1 MQAHQKSLE
10 EEKSF
15 AWSYY
20 YLTVVT
26 EGKENIRFDIQLLRC
41 IAVLAVVVNHLHWD
55 LIPLNGGF
63 RGVDVFFVISGY
75 VITTS
80 ILRSERNGNRF
91 VLGQFLLRRVRRLF
105 PAVFVTAVA
114 VAVVSLITQSYIN
127 VQQETAKS
135 GFASV
140 FFVINYW
147 FARKHEG
154 YFTPSYPNPLT
165 HLWSLS
171 VEEQFYLVL
180 GIFFFA
186 VSKTKKKL
194 TSPFVATVLFGAGAL
209 SLVLGLTPK
218 LLPSLDR
225 APFYFADSLLPFYS
239 LHTRAFQLLAGVL
252 LAIFVSRNERFTFV
266 VGKKLKSIS
275 LIAGTALLAYSFGA
289 FGNGSQIS
297 ITSVVVVIATVLL
310 IATNAYDIPKLH
322 SSVVGRFLIQIGDY
336 SYVLYL
342 AHWPVIIYGRNLF
355 GESVKVYLGELVVMS
370 VLSLLVGKYVER
382 KLSVNREPRAKVVWV
397 AFGIG
402 QALVIAAFAVLLVV
416 GNHQQET
423 ARGGVVAWN
432 VVDSRCNQDTAACD
446 IKISGSMK
454 SAVLEGDSHAAA
466 FLNSFAAV
474 ATSQGFNALSFAKE
488 GEGLATIENTPFG
501 NGNKWT
507 VVSVFKSTNW
517 TSAEI
522 SSYSRHLR
530 TLAATPG
537 VEKIVVFLDN
547 PVIPNWRAPSLVVHS
562 RGLSRTAAEAA
573 RTTDLQQSLVQLTNE
588 GLQISVID
596 PFEFVC
602 TDTWC
607 PTRINGRDMYF
618 DDNHLTVE
626 GAARLEAEL
635 IKQFTNPK

>member
-1 MQAHQKSLE
+1 M
-10 EEKSF
+10 
-15 AWSYY
+15 
-20 YLTVVT
+20 TD
-26 EGKENIRFDIQLLRC
+26 GKVNIRFDIQLLRG

-80 ILRSERNGNRF
+80 ILRSERDGNRF
-91 VLGQFLLRRVRRLF
+91 VLSQFLLRRVRRLF
-105 PAVFVTAVA
+105 PAVFVTAIA
-114 VAVVSLITQSYIN
+114 VSVVSLITQSYIN

-186 VSKTKKKL
+186 VSKTKSKL
-194 TSPFVATVLFGAGAL
+194 TAPFVTTVLFGAGAL
-209 SLVLGLTPK
+209 SLLLGLMPK

-239 LHTRAFQLLAGVL
+239 LHSRAFQLLAGVL
-252 LAIFVSRNERFTFV
+252 LAIYVSQNESFQLV
-266 VGKKLKSIS
+266 VGKKLKVVAIVF
-275 LIAGTALLAYSFGA
+275 GTALLALALGVY
-289 FGNGSQIS
+289 GNGNQINAIS
-297 ITSVVVVIATVLL
+297 MVVVLATVVL
-310 IATNAYDIPKLH
+310 IATNAYDIPKLYR
-322 SSVVGRFLIQIGDY
+322 STIGRVLVQIGDY

-342 AHWPVIIYGRNLF
+342 VHWPVIIYGRNLF

-370 VLSLLVGKYVER
+370 VLALLVGKSVER
-382 KLSVNREPRAKVVWV
+382 KLSVNREPRVKVVWA

-402 QALVIAAFAVLLVV
+402 QALVIATFALLLVV
-416 GNHQQET
+416 GNHQQAS

-446 IKISGSMK
+446 IQISGSTK

-466 FLNSFAAV
+466 FLNSFVAV
-474 ATSQGFNALSFAKE
+474 ATSQGFNTLSFAKE
-488 GEGLATIENTPFG
+488 GDRLATIENTPFG

-522 SSYSRHLR
+522 SSYSEHLR

-547 PVIPNWRAPSLVVHS
+547 PVIPNWRSPSLVIHS
-562 RGLSRTAAEAA
+562 RGLSRTTAEAA
-573 RTTDLQQSLVQLTNE
+573 RTTDLQQSLDQLTNE

-635 IKQFTNPK
+635 IKQFTASK

>member
-1 MQAHQKSLE
+1 M
-10 EEKSF
+10 
-15 AWSYY
+15 
-20 YLTVVT
+20 T

-55 LIPLNGGF
+55 MIPLNGGF

-91 VLGQFLLRRVRRLF
+91 DLSQFLLRRVRRLF
-105 PAVFVTAVA
+105 PAVFVTAIA

-186 VSKTKKKL
+186 VSKAKKKL
-194 TSPFVATVLFGAGAL
+194 TSPFVTTVLFGAGAL
-209 SLVLGLTPK
+209 SLVLGLIPK

-252 LAIFVSRNERFTFV
+252 LAVFASRNERFTFEV
-266 VGKKLKSIS
+266 SKKLKSIS
-275 LIAGTALLAYSFGA
+275 LVVGTALLAYSFGA

-297 ITSVVVVIATVLL
+297 IMSVVVVIATVLL

-322 SSVVGRFLIQIGDY
+322 NSIVGRLLIRIGDY

-342 AHWPVIIYGRNLF
+342 VHWPVIIYGRNLF
-355 GESVKVYLGELVVMS
+355 GELVNVYLGELVVMS
-370 VLSLLVGKYVER
+370 VLALLVGKYVER

-416 GNHQQET
+416 GNHQQAT

-446 IKISGSMK
+446 IQISGSMK

-466 FLNSFAAV
+466 FLNSFVAV

-488 GEGLATIENTPFG
+488 GDGLATIENTPFG

-507 VVSVFKSTNW
+507 VVSVFKTTNW
-517 TSAEI
+517 TTNEL
-522 SSYSRHLR
+522 SSYSQHLR

-537 VEKIVVFLDN
+537 VEEIVVFLDN

-573 RTTDLQQSLVQLTNE
+573 RTTDLQQSLELLTNE

-626 GAARLEAEL
+626 GTARLEAEL
-635 IKQFTNPK
+635 IKQFTASK

>member
-1 MQAHQKSLE
+1 MDK
-10 EEKSF
+10 
-15 AWSYY
+15 
-20 YLTVVT
+20 
-26 EGKENIRFDIQLLRC
+26 GENDIRLDIQFLRC
-41 IAVLAVVVNHLHWD
+41 LAVVAVVVNHLNWD
-55 LIPLNGGF
+55 LMPLKGGF
-63 RGVDVFFVISGY
+63 RGVDVFFVISGF

-91 VLGQFLLRRVRRLF
+91 SLNQFLLRRVRRLF
-105 PAVFVTAVA
+105 PSVFVTAIA

-135 GFASV
+135 GVASV

-147 FARKHEG
+147 FAQKHEG

-186 VSKTKKKL
+186 VSKTKWKL
-194 TSPFVATVLFGAGAL
+194 TSPFVTTVLFGAGAL
-209 SLVLGLTPK
+209 SLLLGLMPK

-239 LHTRAFQLLAGVL
+239 LHSRAFQLIAGVL
-252 LAIFVSRNERFTFV
+252 LAIFVSRNESFQLV
-266 VGKKLKSIS
+266 VGKKLKV
-275 LIAGTALLAYSFGA
+275 IAIVFGTALLALSLGVY
-289 FGNGSQIS
+289 GNGNQIS
-297 ITSVVVVIATVLL
+297 GISVIVVLATVVL
-310 IATNAYDIPKLH
+310 IATNAYDIPKLYR
-322 SSVVGRFLIQIGDY
+322 STIGRVLVQIGDY

-342 AHWPVIIYGRNLF
+342 AHWPVIVYGRNLF
-355 GESVKVYLGELVVMS
+355 GESVKVYLGEIVVMS
-370 VLSLLVGKYVER
+370 VLALLVGKYVER

-416 GNHQQET
+416 GNHQQAT

-446 IKISGSMK
+446 IQISGSMK

-466 FLNSFAAV
+466 FLNSFVAV
-474 ATSQGFNALSFAKE
+474 ATRLGFNALAGGKE
-488 GEGLATIENTPFG
+488 GDGLATIENTPFA

-507 VVSVFKSTNW
+507 VVSVFKTTNW

-522 SSYSRHLR
+522 SSYSEHLR
-530 TLAATPG
+530 TLATLPG

-562 RGLSRTAAEAA
+562 RGLSRSAAEAA
-573 RTTDLQQSLVQLTNE
+573 RTTDLQQSLDLLMND

-602 TDTWC
+602 TNTWC
-607 PTRINGRDMYF
+607 PTRMNGRDMYF

-635 IKQFTNPK
+635 VKQFTAAK

>member
-1 MQAHQKSLE
+1 
-10 EEKSF
+10 
-15 AWSYY
+15 
-20 YLTVVT
+20 VT

-80 ILRSERNGNRF
+80 ILRSERDGNRF
-91 VLGQFLLRRVRRLF
+91 ILSQFLLRRVRRLF
-105 PAVFVTAVA
+105 PAVFVTAIA

-186 VSKTKKKL
+186 VSKTKRKL
-194 TSPFVATVLFGAGAL
+194 TSPFVTTVLFGAGAL
-209 SLVLGLTPK
+209 SLLLGLMPK

-239 LHTRAFQLLAGVL
+239 LHSRAFQLIAGVL
-252 LAIFVSRNERFTFV
+252 LAIYVSRNESFQLV
-266 VGKKLKSIS
+266 VGKKLKVVSIVF
-275 LIAGTALLAYSFGA
+275 GTALLALSLGVY
-289 FGNGSQIS
+289 GNGNQINA
-297 ITSVVVVIATVLL
+297 ISVIVVLATVVL
-310 IATNAYDIPKLH
+310 IATNAYDIPKLYR
-322 SSVVGRFLIQIGDY
+322 STIGRILVRIGDY

-370 VLSLLVGKYVER
+370 VLAFLVGKYVER

-402 QALVIAAFAVLLVV
+402 QVLVIAAFAVLLVV
-416 GNHQQET
+416 GNHQQAT

-432 VVDSRCNQDTAACD
+432 VVDSRCNQDSAACD
-446 IKISGSMK
+446 IQISGSMK

-466 FLNSFAAV
+466 FLNSFVAV
-474 ATSQGFNALSFAKE
+474 ATSQGFNALSFTKE
-488 GEGLATIENTPFG
+488 GDGLATIENTPFG
-501 NGNKWT
+501 NGDKWT

-522 SSYSRHLR
+522 SSYSEHLR
-530 TLAATPG
+530 TLAAIQG

-573 RTTDLQQSLVQLTNE
+573 RTTDLQQSLKLLTNE

-635 IKQFTNPK
+635 IKQFTASK

>member
-1 MQAHQKSLE
+1 M
-10 EEKSF
+10 
-15 AWSYY
+15 
-20 YLTVVT
+20 T

-80 ILRSERNGNRF
+80 ILRAERNGNRF
-91 VLGQFLLRRVRRLF
+91 VLRQFLLRRVRRLF
-105 PAVFVTAVA
+105 PAVFVTAIA
-114 VAVVSLITQSYIN
+114 VAVVSLITQSYIS

-194 TSPFVATVLFGAGAL
+194 TSPFVTTVLFGAGAL
-209 SLVLGLTPK
+209 SLVLGLIPK
-218 LLPSLDR
+218 LLPSLDK

-252 LAIFVSRNERFTFV
+252 LAAFVSRNDRFTFV
-266 VGKKLKSIS
+266 VGKKLKSAS
-275 LIAGTALLAYSFGA
+275 LVAGTALLAYSFGA

-322 SSVVGRFLIQIGDY
+322 SSIVGRLLIRIGDY

-342 AHWPVIIYGRNLF
+342 VHWPVIIYGRNLF
-355 GESVKVYLGELVVMS
+355 GESTQVYLGELAVMW
-370 VLSLLVGKYVER
+370 VLALLVGKYVER
-382 KLSVNREPRAKVVWV
+382 RLSVNREPRAKVVW
-397 AFGIG
+397 ASFGVG
-402 QALVIAAFAVLLVV
+402 QALVVSAMAALLVI
-416 GNHQQET
+416 GNHQQAS

-432 VVDSRCNQDTAACD
+432 VVDSRCNQDTGACD
-446 IKISGSMK
+446 IQVAGNTK

-466 FLNSFAAV
+466 FLNSFVSV
-474 ATSQGFNALSFAKE
+474 ATRQGFNALSFAKE
-488 GEGLATIENTPFG
+488 GDGLATTANTPFE

-507 VVSVFKSTNW
+507 VVSVFKTTNW
-517 TSAEI
+517 TTNEL
-522 SSYSRHLR
+522 SSYSQHLR

-537 VEKIVVFLDN
+537 VEEIVVFLDN
-547 PVIPNWRAPSLVVHS
+547 PIIPNWRAPSLVVHS
-562 RGLSRTAAEAA
+562 RGLSRTAAETA
-573 RTTDLQQSLVQLTNE
+573 RTTDFKQSLDLLVNE
-588 GLQISVID
+588 GLNISVVD
-596 PFEFVC
+596 PFAFVC

-618 DDNHLTVE
+618 DNNHLTVE
-626 GAARLEAEL
+626 GAARMEAEL
-635 IKQFTNPK
+635 IKLFTSSK

>member
-1 MQAHQKSLE
+1 M
-10 EEKSF
+10 
-15 AWSYY
+15 
-20 YLTVVT
+20 TD
-26 EGKENIRFDIQLLRC
+26 GKANIRFDIQLLRG

-80 ILRSERNGNRF
+80 ILRSERDGNRF
-91 VLGQFLLRRVRRLF
+91 VLSQFLLRRVRRLF
-105 PAVFVTAVA
+105 PAVFVTAIA
-114 VAVVSLITQSYIN
+114 VSVVSLITQSYIN

-186 VSKTKKKL
+186 VSKTKSKL
-194 TSPFVATVLFGAGAL
+194 TAPFVTTVLFGAGAL
-209 SLVLGLTPK
+209 SLLLGLMPK

-239 LHTRAFQLLAGVL
+239 LHSRAFQLLAGVL
-252 LAIFVSRNERFTFV
+252 LAIYVSQNESFQLV
-266 VGKKLKSIS
+266 VGKKLKVVAIVF
-275 LIAGTALLAYSFGA
+275 GTALLALALGVY
-289 FGNGSQIS
+289 GNGNQINAIS
-297 ITSVVVVIATVLL
+297 MVVVLATVVL
-310 IATNAYDIPKLH
+310 IATNAYDIPKLYR
-322 SSVVGRFLIQIGDY
+322 STIGRVLVQIGDY

-342 AHWPVIIYGRNLF
+342 VHWPVIIYGRNLF

-370 VLSLLVGKYVER
+370 VLALLVGKSVER
-382 KLSVNREPRAKVVWV
+382 KLSVNREPRVKVVWA

-402 QALVIAAFAVLLVV
+402 QALVIATFALLLVV
-416 GNHQQET
+416 GNHQQAS

-446 IKISGSMK
+446 IQISGSTK

-466 FLNSFAAV
+466 FLNSFVAV
-474 ATSQGFNALSFAKE
+474 ATSQGFNTLSFAKE
-488 GEGLATIENTPFG
+488 GDRLATIENTPFG

-522 SSYSRHLR
+522 SSYSEHLR

-547 PVIPNWRAPSLVVHS
+547 PVIPNWRSPSLVIHS
-562 RGLSRTAAEAA
+562 RGLSRTTAEAA
-573 RTTDLQQSLVQLTNE
+573 RTTDLQQSLDQLTNE

-635 IKQFTNPK
+635 IKQFTASK

>member
-1 MQAHQKSLE
+1 MWESHIAC
-10 EEKSF
+10 
-15 AWSYY
+15 SYY
-20 YLTVVT
+20 YLNVVT

-91 VLGQFLLRRVRRLF
+91 VLSQFLLRRVRRLF
-105 PAVFVTAVA
+105 PAVFVTAIA
-114 VAVVSLITQSYIN
+114 VAIVSLITQSYIN

-147 FARKHEG
+147 FARKNEG

-180 GIFFFA
+180 GIFLFA
-186 VSKTKKKL
+186 VNKAKIKL
-194 TSPFVATVLFGAGAL
+194 SGAFVTIVLSISGAV
-209 SLVLGLTPK
+209 SLMLGLMPQ

-225 APFYFADSLLPFYS
+225 APLYFSDQLLPFYS

-252 LAIFVSRNERFTFV
+252 LAIFVSRNEQFIFV
-266 VGKKLKSIS
+266 VGKKLKSATLVI
-275 LIAGTALLAYSFGA
+275 GTALLGYSLGV
-289 FGNGSQIS
+289 FGNGSQINA
-297 ITSVVVVIATVLL
+297 ISVVVVLATVLI

-322 SSVVGRFLIQIGDY
+322 QSRIGRSFIRIGDY

-342 AHWPVIIYGRNLF
+342 VHWPVIIYGRNLF
-355 GESVKVYLGELVVMS
+355 GESAQVHIGEIIVMWA
-370 VLSLLVGKYVER
+370 LTLLVGKYVER
-382 KLSVNREPRAKVVWV
+382 RLAANREPRAKVVW
-397 AFGIG
+397 ASFGIG
-402 QALVIAAFAVLLVV
+402 QALVISAMAVLLVM
-416 GNHQQET
+416 GNHQQAS

-432 VVDSRCNQDTAACD
+432 VVDSRCNQETSECN
-446 IKISGSMK
+446 ILVPGSTK

-466 FLNSFAAV
+466 FLNSFISV
-474 ATSQGFNALSFAKE
+474 VTSNGFNARSFDKE
-488 GEGLATIENTPFG
+488 GEGLATVANTPFG
-501 NGNKWT
+501 NGHEWT
-507 VVSVFKSTNW
+507 VISVFKTTGW
-517 TSAEI
+517 AKTEI
-522 SSYSRHLR
+522 SDYASHLR
-530 TLAATPG
+530 SIANTPG
-537 VEKIVVFLDN
+537 VKNVVVLLDN
-547 PVIPNWRAPSLVVHS
+547 PIIPNWRAPSLIVHS
-562 RGLSRTAAEAA
+562 RGLSRANAEFA
-573 RTTDLQQSLVQLTNE
+573 RTTDLERALNLLIEE
-588 GLQISVID
+588 GLTLSILD
-596 PFEFVC
+596 PFPFVC

-607 PTRINGRDMYF
+607 PTRINGRDLYF

-626 GAARLEAEL
+626 GAVRLEAEL
-635 IKQFTNPK
+635 TKQLNSSK

>member
-1 MQAHQKSLE
+1 M
-10 EEKSF
+10 
-15 AWSYY
+15 
-20 YLTVVT
+20 TD
-26 EGKENIRFDIQLLRC
+26 GKVNIRFDIQLLRG

-80 ILRSERNGNRF
+80 ILRSERDGNRF
-91 VLGQFLLRRVRRLF
+91 VLSQFLLRRVRRLF
-105 PAVFVTAVA
+105 PAVFVTAIA
-114 VAVVSLITQSYIN
+114 VSVVSLITQSYIN

-186 VSKTKKKL
+186 VSKTKSKL
-194 TSPFVATVLFGAGAL
+194 TAPFVTTVLFGAGAL
-209 SLVLGLTPK
+209 SLLLGLMPK

-239 LHTRAFQLLAGVL
+239 LHSRAFQLLAGVL
-252 LAIFVSRNERFTFV
+252 LAIYVSQNESFQLV
-266 VGKKLKSIS
+266 VGKKLKVVAIVF
-275 LIAGTALLAYSFGA
+275 GTALLALALGVY
-289 FGNGSQIS
+289 GNGNQINAIS
-297 ITSVVVVIATVLL
+297 MVVVLATVVL
-310 IATNAYDIPKLH
+310 IATNAYDIPKLYR
-322 SSVVGRFLIQIGDY
+322 STIGRVLVQIGDY

-342 AHWPVIIYGRNLF
+342 VHWPVIIYGRNLF

-370 VLSLLVGKYVER
+370 VLALLVGKSVER
-382 KLSVNREPRAKVVWV
+382 KLSVNREPRVKVVWA

-402 QALVIAAFAVLLVV
+402 QALVIATFALLLVV
-416 GNHQQET
+416 GNHQQAS

-446 IKISGSMK
+446 IQISGSTK

-466 FLNSFAAV
+466 FLNSFVAV
-474 ATSQGFNALSFAKE
+474 ATSQGFNTLSFAKE
-488 GEGLATIENTPFG
+488 GDRLATIENTPFG

-522 SSYSRHLR
+522 SSYSEHLR

-547 PVIPNWRAPSLVVHS
+547 PVIPNWRAPSLVIHS
-562 RGLSRTAAEAA
+562 RGLSRTTAEAA
-573 RTTDLQQSLVQLTNE
+573 RTTDLQQSLDQLTNE

-635 IKQFTNPK
+635 IKQFTASK

>member
-1 MQAHQKSLE
+1 M
-10 EEKSF
+10 
-15 AWSYY
+15 
-20 YLTVVT
+20 TD
-26 EGKENIRFDIQLLRC
+26 GKANIRFDIQLLRG

-80 ILRSERNGNRF
+80 ILRSERDGNRF
-91 VLGQFLLRRVRRLF
+91 VLSQFLLRRVRRLF
-105 PAVFVTAVA
+105 PAVFVTAIA
-114 VAVVSLITQSYIN
+114 VSVVSLITQSYIN

-140 FFVINYW
+140 FFAINYW

-186 VSKTKKKL
+186 VSKTKSKL
-194 TSPFVATVLFGAGAL
+194 TAPFVTTVLFGAGAL
-209 SLVLGLTPK
+209 SLLLGLMPK

-239 LHTRAFQLLAGVL
+239 LHSRAFQLLAGVL
-252 LAIFVSRNERFTFV
+252 LAIYVSQNESFQLV
-266 VGKKLKSIS
+266 VGKKLKVVAIVF
-275 LIAGTALLAYSFGA
+275 GTALLALALGVY
-289 FGNGSQIS
+289 GNGNQINAIS
-297 ITSVVVVIATVLL
+297 MVVVLATVVL
-310 IATNAYDIPKLH
+310 IATNAYDIPKLYR
-322 SSVVGRFLIQIGDY
+322 STIGRVLVQIGDY

-342 AHWPVIIYGRNLF
+342 VHWPVIIYGRNLF

-370 VLSLLVGKYVER
+370 VLALLVGKSVER
-382 KLSVNREPRAKVVWV
+382 KLSVNREPRVKVVWA

-402 QALVIAAFAVLLVV
+402 QALVIATFALLLVV
-416 GNHQQET
+416 GNHQQAS

-446 IKISGSMK
+446 IQISGSTK

-466 FLNSFAAV
+466 FLNSFVAV
-474 ATSQGFNALSFAKE
+474 ATSQGFNTLSFAKE
-488 GEGLATIENTPFG
+488 GDRLATIENTPFG

-517 TSAEI
+517 TNAEI
-522 SSYSRHLR
+522 SSYSEHLR

-547 PVIPNWRAPSLVVHS
+547 PVIPNWRSPSLVIHS
-562 RGLSRTAAEAA
+562 RGLSRTTAEAA
-573 RTTDLQQSLVQLTNE
+573 RTTDLQQSLDQLTNE

-635 IKQFTNPK
+635 IKQFTASK

>member
-1 MQAHQKSLE
+1 M
-10 EEKSF
+10 
-15 AWSYY
+15 
-20 YLTVVT
+20 T

-80 ILRSERNGNRF
+80 ILRSERNGNDF
-91 VLGQFLLRRVRRLF
+91 VLSQFLLRRVRRLF

-154 YFTPSYPNPLT
+154 YFSPSYPNPLT

-186 VSKTKKKL
+186 VSKAKKKL
-194 TSPFVATVLFGAGAL
+194 TSPFVTTVLFGAGAL
-209 SLVLGLTPK
+209 SLVLGLMPK
-218 LLPSLDR
+218 ILPSLDR
-225 APFYFADSLLPFYS
+225 APLYFADSLLPFYS

-252 LAIFVSRNERFTFV
+252 LAILVSRNEQFTFAI
-266 VGKKLKSIS
+266 GKKLKSAS
-275 LIAGTALLAYSFGA
+275 LVFGTALLVYSFGA

-322 SSVVGRFLIQIGDY
+322 SSFVGRLLIRIGDY

-342 AHWPVIIYGRNLF
+342 VHWPVIIYGRDLF
-355 GESVKVYLGELVVMS
+355 GESAKVYLSELVVMWA
-370 VLSLLVGKYVER
+370 LTLLVGKYVER
-382 KLSVNREPRAKVVWV
+382 RLSVNREPRAKVVWV
-397 AFGIG
+397 SFGIG
-402 QALVIAAFAVLLVV
+402 QVLVVSAMAVLLVI
-416 GNHQQET
+416 GNHQQAS

-432 VVDSRCNQDTAACD
+432 VVDSRCDQETGECD
-446 IKISGSMK
+446 IQVPGSKK
-454 SAVLEGDSHAAA
+454 SIVLEGDSHAAA
-466 FLNSFAAV
+466 FLNSYVSVVTA
-474 ATSQGFNALSFAKE
+474 QGFNARSFAKE
-488 GEGLATIENTPFG
+488 GDGRATIANTPFG
-501 NGNKWT
+501 NGQHWT
-507 VVSVFKSTNW
+507 VVSIFKTTGWAST
-517 TSAEI
+517 EI
-522 SSYSRHLR
+522 SNYSDHLR
-530 TLAATPG
+530 SLANTPG
-537 VEKIVVFLDN
+537 VRKVVVFLDN
-547 PVIPNWRAPSLVVHS
+547 PVIPNWRAPSLIVHS
-562 RGLSRTAAEAA
+562 RGISRNSAEAA
-573 RTTDLQQSLVQLTNE
+573 RTSDLQQALSLLIDD
-588 GLQISVID
+588 GLPISIID
-596 PFEFVC
+596 PFEYVC
-602 TDTWC
+602 TSTWC
-607 PTRINGRDMYF
+607 PTRINGRDLYF

-626 GAARLEAEL
+626 GAARLEDEL
-635 IKQFTNPK
+635 VKQIGSSK

>member
-1 MQAHQKSLE
+1 M
-10 EEKSF
+10 
-15 AWSYY
+15 
-20 YLTVVT
+20 TD
-26 EGKENIRFDIQLLRC
+26 GKVNIRFDIQLLRG

-80 ILRSERNGNRF
+80 ILRSERDGNRF
-91 VLGQFLLRRVRRLF
+91 VLSQFLLRRVRRLF
-105 PAVFVTAVA
+105 PAVFVTAIA
-114 VAVVSLITQSYIN
+114 VSVVSLITQSYIN

-140 FFVINYW
+140 FFAINYW

-186 VSKTKKKL
+186 VSKTKSKL
-194 TSPFVATVLFGAGAL
+194 TAPFVTTVLFGAGAL
-209 SLVLGLTPK
+209 SLLLGLMPK

-239 LHTRAFQLLAGVL
+239 LHSRAFQLLAGVL
-252 LAIFVSRNERFTFV
+252 LAIYVSQNESFQLV
-266 VGKKLKSIS
+266 VGKKLKVVAIVF
-275 LIAGTALLAYSFGA
+275 GTALLALALGVY
-289 FGNGSQIS
+289 GNGNQINAIS
-297 ITSVVVVIATVLL
+297 MVVVLATVVL
-310 IATNAYDIPKLH
+310 IATNAYDIPKLYR
-322 SSVVGRFLIQIGDY
+322 STIGRVLVQIGDY

-342 AHWPVIIYGRNLF
+342 VHWPVIIYGRNLF

-370 VLSLLVGKYVER
+370 VLALLVGKSVER
-382 KLSVNREPRAKVVWV
+382 KLSVNREPRVKVVWA

-402 QALVIAAFAVLLVV
+402 QALVIATFALLLVV
-416 GNHQQET
+416 GNHQQAS

-446 IKISGSMK
+446 IQISGSTK

-466 FLNSFAAV
+466 FLNSFVAV
-474 ATSQGFNALSFAKE
+474 ATSQGFNTLSFAKE
-488 GEGLATIENTPFG
+488 GDRLATIENTPFG

-517 TSAEI
+517 TNAEI
-522 SSYSRHLR
+522 SSYSEHLR

-547 PVIPNWRAPSLVVHS
+547 PVIPNWRAPSLVIHS
-562 RGLSRTAAEAA
+562 RGLSRTTAEAA
-573 RTTDLQQSLVQLTNE
+573 RTTDLQQSLDQLTNE

-635 IKQFTNPK
+635 IKQFTASK

>member
-1 MQAHQKSLE
+1 
-10 EEKSF
+10 
-15 AWSYY
+15 
-20 YLTVVT
+20 VT

-63 RGVDVFFVISGY
+63 RGVDVFYVISGY

-80 ILRSERNGNRF
+80 ILRSERSGNRF
-91 VLGQFLLRRVRRLF
+91 VLSQFLLRRVRRLF
-105 PAVFVTAVA
+105 PAVFVTAIA
-114 VAVVSLITQSYIN
+114 VAIVSLITQSYIN

-135 GFASV
+135 GFAAV

-171 VEEQFYLVL
+171 VEEQFYMVL
-180 GIFFFA
+180 GIFLFVVNKAKLKLSGAFVTIALA
-186 VSKTKKKL
+186 VS
-194 TSPFVATVLFGAGAL
+194 GAV
-209 SLVLGLTPK
+209 SLLLGLMPQ

-225 APFYFADSLLPFYS
+225 APLYFSDQLLPFYS

-252 LAIFVSRNERFTFV
+252 LAIYISRNERFVFV
-266 VGKKLKSIS
+266 VGKKLQSAS
-275 LIAGTALLAYSFGA
+275 LVFGTALLVYSLGV
-289 FGNGSQIS
+289 FGNGSEINAM
-297 ITSVVVVIATVLL
+297 SVVVVLATVLL

-322 SSVVGRFLIQIGDY
+322 HSRIGQLFIRIGDY

-342 AHWPVIIYGRNLF
+342 VHWPVIIYGRNLF
-355 GESVKVYLGELVVMS
+355 GESAQVYIGEIIVMW
-370 VLSLLVGKYVER
+370 LLALLVGKYFER
-382 KLSVNREPRAKVVWV
+382 RLSVNREPRAKVVWV
-397 AFGIG
+397 SFGIG
-402 QALVIAAFAVLLVV
+402 QALVISAMAALLVI
-416 GNHQQET
+416 GNHQQAS

-432 VVDSRCNQDTAACD
+432 VVDPRCDQETGECD
-446 IKISGSMK
+446 IVLPGSSK
-454 SAVLEGDSHAAA
+454 SAALEGDSHAAA
-466 FLNSFAAV
+466 FLNSFVSV
-474 ATSQGFNALSFAKE
+474 ATAQGFNARSFAKE
-488 GEGLATIENTPFG
+488 GDGLATTVNTPFG

-522 SSYSRHLR
+522 SNYSEHLR
-530 TLAATPG
+530 TLATTPG

-547 PVIPNWRAPSLVVHS
+547 PVIPNWRAPSLMVHS

-573 RTTDLQQSLVQLTNE
+573 RTTDLKQSLDRLTNE

-607 PTRINGRDMYF
+607 PTRINGRDLYF

-635 IKQFTNPK
+635 VKQFITSK

>member
-1 MQAHQKSLE
+1 M
-10 EEKSF
+10 
-15 AWSYY
+15 
-20 YLTVVT
+20 T

-91 VLGQFLLRRVRRLF
+91 VLNQFLLRRVRRLF
-105 PAVFVTAVA
+105 PAVFVTAIA
-114 VAVVSLITQSYIN
+114 VAIVSLITQSYIN

-180 GIFFFA
+180 GIFLFA
-186 VSKTKKKL
+186 VNKAKVKL
-194 TSPFVATVLFGAGAL
+194 SGAFVTIVLAISGAV
-209 SLVLGLTPK
+209 SLLLGLMPQ

-225 APFYFADSLLPFYS
+225 APLYFADQLLPFYS

-252 LAIFVSRNERFTFV
+252 LAIFISRNERFVSV
-266 VGKKLKSIS
+266 VGKKLQSAS
-275 LIAGTALLAYSFGA
+275 LVIGTALLAYSLGV
-289 FGNGSQIS
+289 FGNGSEINA
-297 ITSVVVVIATVLL
+297 ISVVVVLATVLL

-322 SSVVGRFLIQIGDY
+322 RSRIGQLFIRIGDY

-342 AHWPVIIYGRNLF
+342 VHWPVIIYGRNLF
-355 GESVKVYLGELVVMS
+355 GESAKVYIGEIIAMW
-370 VLSLLVGKYVER
+370 VLALLVGKFVER
-382 KLSVNREPRAKVVWV
+382 RLSVKREPRATV
-397 AFGIG
+397 AWASFGIG
-402 QALVIAAFAVLLVV
+402 QALVISAMAVLLVI
-416 GNHQQET
+416 GNQQQAS

-432 VVDSRCNQDTAACD
+432 VVDPRCNQETGECD
-446 IKISGSMK
+446 IVLPGSSR

-466 FLNSFAAV
+466 FLNSFVSV
-474 ATSQGFNALSFAKE
+474 ATAQGFNARSFAKE
-488 GEGLATIENTPFG
+488 GDGLATTANTPFG
-501 NGNKWT
+501 NGHDWA
-507 VVSVFKSTNW
+507 VVSIFKTTGWANTQVSDY
-517 TSAEI
+517 I
-522 SSYSRHLR
+522 DHLR
-530 TLAATPG
+530 GLANIPG
-537 VEKIVVFLDN
+537 VRKIVVFLDN
-547 PVIPNWRAPSLVVHS
+547 PVIPNWRAPSLIVHS
-562 RGLSRTAAEAA
+562 RGLSRNNAEAA
-573 RTTDLQQSLVQLTNE
+573 RTSDLQQELNQLINE
-588 GLQISVID
+588 GLPILVID

-602 TDTWC
+602 TNTWC
-607 PTRINGRDMYF
+607 PTRINGRDLYF

-626 GAARLEAEL
+626 GAARVEAEL
-635 IKQFTNPK
+635 IKQINYSK

>member
-1 MQAHQKSLE
+1 M
-10 EEKSF
+10 
-15 AWSYY
+15 
-20 YLTVVT
+20 T

-63 RGVDVFFVISGY
+63 RGVDVFYVISGY

-80 ILRSERNGNRF
+80 ILRSERSGNRF
-91 VLGQFLLRRVRRLF
+91 VLSQFLLRRVRRLF
-105 PAVFVTAVA
+105 PAVFVTAIA
-114 VAVVSLITQSYIN
+114 VAIVSLITQSYIN

-135 GFASV
+135 GFAAV

-171 VEEQFYLVL
+171 VEEQFYMVL
-180 GIFFFA
+180 GIFLFA
-186 VSKTKKKL
+186 VNKAKL
-194 TSPFVATVLFGAGAL
+194 KLSGAFVTIALTVSGAV
-209 SLVLGLTPK
+209 SLLLGLMPQ

-225 APFYFADSLLPFYS
+225 APLYFSDQLLPFYS

-252 LAIFVSRNERFTFV
+252 LAIFISRNERFVFV
-266 VGKKLKSIS
+266 VGKKLQSAS
-275 LIAGTALLAYSFGA
+275 LVFGTALLVYSLGV
-289 FGNGSQIS
+289 FGNGSEINAM
-297 ITSVVVVIATVLL
+297 SVVVVLATVLL

-322 SSVVGRFLIQIGDY
+322 HSHIGQLLIRIGNY

-342 AHWPVIIYGRNLF
+342 VHWPVIIYGRNLF
-355 GESVKVYLGELVVMS
+355 GESAQVYIGEIIVMW
-370 VLSLLVGKYVER
+370 LLALLVGKYIER
-382 KLSVNREPRAKVVWV
+382 RLSVNREPRAKVVW
-397 AFGIG
+397 ASFGIG
-402 QALVIAAFAVLLVV
+402 QALVISAMAALLVI
-416 GNHQQET
+416 GNHQQAS

-432 VVDSRCNQDTAACD
+432 VVDPRCDQETGECD
-446 IKISGSMK
+446 IVLSGSSK

-466 FLNSFAAV
+466 FLNSFVSV
-474 ATSQGFNALSFAKE
+474 ATAQGLNARSFAKE
-488 GEGLATIENTPFG
+488 GDGLATTVNTPFG

-522 SSYSRHLR
+522 SNYSEHLR
-530 TLAATPG
+530 TLATTPG

-547 PVIPNWRAPSLVVHS
+547 PVIPNWRAPSLMVHS

-573 RTTDLQQSLVQLTNE
+573 RTTDLKQSLDRLTNE

-607 PTRINGRDMYF
+607 PTRINGRDLYF

-635 IKQFTNPK
+635 VKQFITSK

>member
-1 MQAHQKSLE
+1 M
-10 EEKSF
+10 
-15 AWSYY
+15 
-20 YLTVVT
+20 T

-91 VLGQFLLRRVRRLF
+91 VLSQFLLRRVRRLF
-105 PAVFVTAVA
+105 PAVFVTAIA

-186 VSKTKKKL
+186 VSKAKKKL
-194 TSPFVATVLFGAGAL
+194 TSPFVTTVLFGAGAL
-209 SLVLGLTPK
+209 SLVLGLIPK

-252 LAIFVSRNERFTFV
+252 IAIFVSRNERFTFV
-266 VGKKLKSIS
+266 VGKKLKSAS
-275 LIAGTALLAYSFGA
+275 LVAGTALLAYSFGA

-310 IATNAYDIPKLH
+310 IATNAYDIPKFH
-322 SSVVGRFLIQIGDY
+322 SSLVGRLFIRIGDY

-342 AHWPVIIYGRNLF
+342 VHWPVIIYGRNLF
-355 GESVKVYLGELVVMS
+355 GESAQVYIGELAVMW
-370 VLSLLVGKYVER
+370 VLALLVGKYVER
-382 KLSVNREPRAKVVWV
+382 RLSVNREPRAKVVW
-397 AFGIG
+397 ASFGIG
-402 QALVIAAFAVLLVV
+402 QAFVVSAMSVLLLM
-416 GNHQQET
+416 GNHQQAS

-432 VVDSRCNQDTAACD
+432 VVDPRCNQDTGACD
-446 IKISGSMK
+446 IQVAGNTK

-466 FLNSFAAV
+466 FLNSFVSV
-474 ATSQGFNALSFAKE
+474 ATRQGFNALSFAKE
-488 GEGLATIENTPFG
+488 GDGLATTANTPFG

-507 VVSVFKSTNW
+507 VVSVFKTTNW
-517 TSAEI
+517 TTNEL
-522 SSYSRHLR
+522 SSYSQHLR
-530 TLAATPG
+530 ILAATPG
-537 VEKIVVFLDN
+537 VEEIVVFLDN
-547 PVIPNWRAPSLVVHS
+547 PMIPNWRAPSLVVHS

-573 RTTDLQQSLVQLTNE
+573 RTTDLQQSLDLLIDE
-588 GLQISVID
+588 GLNISVVD
-596 PFEFVC
+596 PFAFVC

-618 DDNHLTVE
+618 DNNHLTVE
-626 GAARLEAEL
+626 GAARMEAEL
-635 IKQFTNPK
+635 IKQFTSSK

>member
-1 MQAHQKSLE
+1 M
-10 EEKSF
+10 
-15 AWSYY
+15 
-20 YLTVVT
+20 T

-91 VLGQFLLRRVRRLF
+91 ILSQFLLRRVRRLF
-105 PAVFVTAVA
+105 PAVFVTAIA

-180 GIFFFA
+180 GVFFFA

-194 TSPFVATVLFGAGAL
+194 TSPFVTTVLFGAGAL
-209 SLVLGLTPK
+209 SLLLGLMPK

-252 LAIFVSRNERFTFV
+252 LAVFASRNERFTFV
-266 VGKKLKSIS
+266 VSKELKSIS
-275 LIAGTALLAYSFGA
+275 LVVGTALLAYSFGA

-297 ITSVVVVIATVLL
+297 ITSVVVVVATVLL

-322 SSVVGRFLIQIGDY
+322 SSIIGRFLIRIGDY

-370 VLSLLVGKYVER
+370 VLALLVGKYVER

-416 GNHQQET
+416 GNHQQAT

-446 IKISGSMK
+446 IQKSGSMK

-466 FLNSFAAV
+466 FLNSFVAV

-488 GEGLATIENTPFG
+488 GDGLATIENTPFG

-507 VVSVFKSTNW
+507 VVSVFKTTNW
-517 TSAEI
+517 TTNEL
-522 SSYSRHLR
+522 SSYSQHLR

-537 VEKIVVFLDN
+537 VEEIVVFLDN

-573 RTTDLQQSLVQLTNE
+573 RTTDLQQSLELLTNE

-635 IKQFTNPK
+635 IKQFTASK

>member
-1 MQAHQKSLE
+1 M
-10 EEKSF
+10 
-15 AWSYY
+15 
-20 YLTVVT
+20 T

-63 RGVDVFFVISGY
+63 RGVDVFYVISGY

-80 ILRSERNGNRF
+80 ILRSERSGNRF
-91 VLGQFLLRRVRRLF
+91 VLSQFLLRRVRRLF
-105 PAVFVTAVA
+105 PAVFVTAIA
-114 VAVVSLITQSYIN
+114 VAIVSLITQSYIN

-135 GFASV
+135 GFAAV

-171 VEEQFYLVL
+171 VEEQFYMVL
-180 GIFFFA
+180 GIFLFA
-186 VSKTKKKL
+186 VNKAKL
-194 TSPFVATVLFGAGAL
+194 KLSGAFVTIALTVSGAV
-209 SLVLGLTPK
+209 SLLLGLMPQ

-225 APFYFADSLLPFYS
+225 APLYFSDQLLPFYS

-252 LAIFVSRNERFTFV
+252 LAIFISRNERFVFV
-266 VGKKLKSIS
+266 VGKKLQSAS
-275 LIAGTALLAYSFGA
+275 LVFGTALLVYSLGV
-289 FGNGSQIS
+289 FGNGSEINAM
-297 ITSVVVVIATVLL
+297 SVVVVLATVLL

-322 SSVVGRFLIQIGDY
+322 HSHIGQLFIRIGNY

-342 AHWPVIIYGRNLF
+342 VHWPVIIYGRNLF
-355 GESVKVYLGELVVMS
+355 GESAQVYIGEIIVMW
-370 VLSLLVGKYVER
+370 LLALLVGKYIER
-382 KLSVNREPRAKVVWV
+382 RLSVNREPRAKVVW
-397 AFGIG
+397 ASFGIG
-402 QALVIAAFAVLLVV
+402 QALVISAMAALLVI
-416 GNHQQET
+416 GNHQQAS

-432 VVDSRCNQDTAACD
+432 VVDPRCDQETGECD
-446 IKISGSMK
+446 IVLSGSSK

-466 FLNSFAAV
+466 FLNSFVSV
-474 ATSQGFNALSFAKE
+474 ATAQGLNARSFAKE
-488 GEGLATIENTPFG
+488 GDGLATTVNTPFG

-522 SSYSRHLR
+522 SNYSEHLR
-530 TLAATPG
+530 TLATTPG

-547 PVIPNWRAPSLVVHS
+547 PVIPNWRAPSLMVHS

-573 RTTDLQQSLVQLTNE
+573 RTTDLKQSLDRLTNE

-607 PTRINGRDMYF
+607 PTRINGRDLYF

-635 IKQFTNPK
+635 VKQFITSK